1 MDYKKRISV
10 RLDERTAMLLNELSN
25 LTNTSTSIIIR
36 GMVHRSIDE
45 LIDESGK

>member
-25 LTNTSTSIIIR
+25 LTNNQHINNHPGDGTS
-36 GMVHRSIDE
+36 
-45 LIDESGK
+45 